1 MHSPLNVKSME
12 EVLEKLTV
20 PQQVTLFLLLLPP
33 FYGTQRFIIVVT
45 RL

>member
-1 MHSPLNVKSME
+1 ME

-20 PQQVTLFLLLLPP
+20 PQQVTLFFLLLLLPS
-33 FYGTQRFIIVVT
+33 FYGTQRFIIVLT